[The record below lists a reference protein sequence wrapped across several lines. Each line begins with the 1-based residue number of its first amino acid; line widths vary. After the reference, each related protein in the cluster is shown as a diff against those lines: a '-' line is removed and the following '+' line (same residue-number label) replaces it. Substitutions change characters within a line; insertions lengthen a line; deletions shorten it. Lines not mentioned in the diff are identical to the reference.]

1 MNRLKRSLGWVF
13 SSKGLLTLL
22 VFLFFILPALQNWRL
37 ASLRA
42 QAIRALE
49 EKRGSR
55 AIVMIHRQESFNVL
69 GVPIVRY
76 IDIEDS
82 EAILRAIRLT
92 DPNTP
97 LDLILHT
104 PGGLVVAASQI
115 ARAVKR
121 HPAKSTVFVPHYAM
135 SGGTLIAMGAH
146 EIVMDANAVLG
157 PIDPQIGNLPAAS
170 VLKVVERK
178 PIERVHDLTL
188 ILADQSTKAISQVS
202 ALAEEL
208 LRGKLPA
215 PQAKEIAHRLASG
228 VWTHD
233 FPITAEAAKELIGL
247 PVSTEVP
254 EEVFRLMT
262 LYPQAQE
269 TYPSVYYLPG
279 PGYGPEEPADGEE
292 PARPR

>member
-1 MNRLKRSLGWVF
+1 
-13 SSKGLLTLL
+13 
-22 VFLFFILPALQNWRL
+22 
-37 ASLRA
+37 
-42 QAIRALE
+42 
-49 EKRGSR
+49 
-55 AIVMIHRQESFNVL
+55 
-69 GVPIVRY
+69 
-76 IDIEDS
+76 
-82 EAILRAIRLT
+82 
-92 DPNTP
+92 
-97 LDLILHT
+97 
-104 PGGLVVAASQI
+104 
-115 ARAVKR
+115 
-121 HPAKSTVFVPHYAM
+121 M